1 MNVVDSS
8 AWLEYFAGGPGA
20 DHFADPITKTASL
33 IVPTIILYE
42 VFRVVLRQR
51 GEDDALQAAALL
63 QQGRLVDLTPR
74 IALEAA
80 SLGHTLGLPMA
91 DAVILA
97 TTRQHHATLWT
108 QDEDFQGL
116 PNVRYFARK

>member
-20 DHFADPITKTASL
+20 DHFAAPITDTASL
-33 IVPTIILYE
+33 IIPSITLYE

-63 QQGRLVDLTPR
+63 QQGKLVDFTPR
-74 IALEAA
+74 LALEAA
-80 SLGHTLGLPMA
+80 SLGHAHTLPVA

-97 TTRQHHATLWT
+97 TARQYHATLWT
-108 QDEDFQGL
+108 QDEDFKGL
-116 PNVRYFARK
+116 ADVRFFPKA

>member
-20 DHFADPITKTASL
+20 DNFAAPITNTASL

-51 GEDDALQAAALL
+51 SEDDALQAAALM

-74 IALEAA
+74 TALEAA

-97 TTRQHHATLWT
+97 TTRQLSATLWT

-116 PNVRYFARK
+116 PDVRYFAKK